1 MVACVRSHL
10 VCKLRTMRKRHLP
23 STELNFVTMCGH
35 ETTEQEFLM
44 IKGTKEVR
52 LNKHKT
58 RRCSMVVRKYD
69 EGSVSF
75 K

>member
-10 VCKLRTMRKRHLP
+10 VCKLRTMRKKHLP

-44 IKGTKEVR
+44 IKGTKETDVTCKRCLR
-52 LNKHKT
+52 LYNIHMSKN
-58 RRCSMVVRKYD
+58 S
-69 EGSVSF
+69 
-75 K
+75 